1 LHVIACPECDLLQE
15 QPALPPGRRLRCHR
29 CRCFL
34 ASRPSGP
41 ADLSLALACTAA
53 VVYVVANLL
62 PLMDLSVVGR
72 FASTTIA
79 GGALE
84 MWMEG
89 QMITAV
95 LVAFCAVIAPG
106 TYIALVLLLLLASR
120 RSPVPEWVGEMLRWV
135 HYLQTWSMVEVMLL
149 GILVALVKIAEL
161 ATVTPGI
168 GMYAIGALVL
178 LLPAIQRSL
187 DVDALWRRVQW
198 ASGANASSAA
208 STSSGPEHAR

>member
-1 LHVIACPECDLLQE
+1 
-15 QPALPPGRRLRCHR
+15 
-29 CRCFL
+29 
-34 ASRPSGP
+34 
-41 ADLSLALACTAA
+41 
-53 VVYVVANLL
+53 
-62 PLMDLSVVGR
+62 MDLSVVGR